1 MPNRLPDGVSECL
14 SIWQKDTKRMPDGLS
29 IYVYLYIIIYIYM
42 PERMPNRMSE
52 VYMSGRIPDIMSEYI
67 MSEYVSDRISV
78 GEDHSTKELV

>member
-1 MPNRLPDGVSECL
+1 MF
-14 SIWQKDTKRMPDGLS
+14 IYMTKRYKKDARWTFNICIS
-29 IYVYLYIIIYIYM
+29 IYNYIYIYM